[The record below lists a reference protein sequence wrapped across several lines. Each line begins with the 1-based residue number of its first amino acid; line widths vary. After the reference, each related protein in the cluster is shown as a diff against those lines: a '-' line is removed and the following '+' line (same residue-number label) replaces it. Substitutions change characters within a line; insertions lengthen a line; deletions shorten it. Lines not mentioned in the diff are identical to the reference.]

1 MLHMRFYIWMKR
13 RKNMWHTFSSTVK
26 RDMINGDAESRTQWI
41 TYALTQIGVGL
52 IADKGLGRAELVIK
66 G

>member
-1 MLHMRFYIWMKR
+1 
-13 RKNMWHTFSSTVK
+13 MWHTFSSTVK